1 MFSCTIPCFVEANRL
16 EEIKAQLLDYS
27 EQISSYCFQ
36 IDISHFP
43 TDKSENALIETT
55 IHLHVDDEKIQA
67 MKGAKRGPK
76 FKNTIISVEEMVALK
91 KEGVPPEEIA
101 RLAGIGVATYFRRMA
116 AYNKENDEN

>member
-1 MFSCTIPCFVEANRL
+1 MIFCTIPCFVEANRL

-55 IHLHVDDEKIQA
+55 IRLHVDDEKIQA

-76 FKNTIISVEEMVALK
+76 FKNPYLHSVGSKALFCAVEASIS
-91 KEGVPPEEIA
+91 
-101 RLAGIGVATYFRRMA
+101 
-116 AYNKENDEN
+116 

>member
-1 MFSCTIPCFVEANRL
+1 M
-16 EEIKAQLLDYS
+16 
-27 EQISSYCFQ
+27 
-36 IDISHFP
+36 
-43 TDKSENALIETT
+43 IETT